1 MSGARASRKLA
12 AQESRMRN
20 RLLLRVTRASLWRGR
35 RMATLRSSVMRKMV
49 LMETKVHPANTG
61 PISMQG
67 CHRVAGETE
76 LPWYQMGGALVTIS
90 EISVLASLRSK
101 RMVGGTLAPH
111 VPWQAMVYIA
121 DSVLDG
127 GYAGG
132 ALISDRWVLTAGRN
146 LFVRKSRPHT
156 QGQDPVIPK
165 VYLGI
170 TERAEAHVVLHPGFQ
185 NQSEWD
191 NDLALI
197 QLKEPVVVSDKV
209 SPIALPQ
216 SGQDLADTP
225 GLSGVISGWGWG
237 ILLTPATSLKHL
249 VVPLANHSDCKAEYG
264 HSELTPVV
272 DDNMFCTGATRY
284 EENVCFG
291 DAGGALAVTDAE
303 TGDVY
308 AAGILSYDKSCRSSK
323 YGVYMK
329 MSSYLPWIH
338 SVIRGDAENHL
349 F

>member
-1 MSGARASRKLA
+1 MTQPFLQGQRAG
-12 AQESRMRN
+12 
-20 RLLLRVTRASLWRGR
+20 LLLF
-35 RMATLRSSVMRKMV
+35 
-49 LMETKVHPANTG
+49 
-61 PISMQG
+61 ISDNAPSFG
-67 CHRVAGETE
+67 FKAK
-76 LPWYQMGGALVTIS
+76 
-90 EISVLASLRSK
+90 LASLRSR

-146 LFVRKSRPHT
+146 LFVRKSRPDT

-170 TERAEAHVVLHPGFQ
+170 TERAEADVSREVAVAKVVLHPAFQ

-197 QLKEPVVVSDKV
+197 QLKEPVVMSDKV
-209 SPIALPQ
+209 TPIPLPE
-216 SGQDLADTP
+216 SGQDVADTA
-225 GLSGVISGWGWG
+225 GLSGTISGWGWG
-237 ILLTPATSLKHL
+237 ILLTPATSLKYL
-249 VVPLANHSDCKAEYG
+249 VLPLANHSDCKAEYERI
-264 HSELTPVV
+264 EL
-272 DDNMFCTGATRY
+272 
-284 EENVCFG
+284 ENVCFG

-303 TGDVY
+303 TGDIY

-329 MSSYLPWIH
+329 ISSYLPWIH
-338 SVIRGDAENHL
+338 SVIKGHAEKSPVL
-349 F
+349 T